1 MLDFSLTDYMVSED
15 FFTEHIFSWGSRTS
29 APSWRP
35 RRHGLHYAIFLLF
48 GSLMLFQLNYMAWI
62 FEYVATYATACSLLQ
77 PCKPLCWSWLC
88 RPAALGEKEAS
99 CALRQA
105 PAVHSSSG
113 ELLLLSH
120 SFVWNGICVS
130 HLVYSDFLSRPDGG
144 ICSFVDSQFLDEFGE
159 EATTLLPLQLGP
171 VPSPGVINLLDILQD
186 AVMTGVR
193 VPPGPPRGENLTVT
207 VRPGLPMEGRWWV
220 ARPNTG
226 RLHGIAT

>member
-1 MLDFSLTDYMVSED
+1 MLDFSLTEYMVSED
-15 FFTEHIFSWGSRTS
+15 AFTELIFSWGSRTS

-35 RRHGLHYAIFLLF
+35 RRHGLHYAMFLLL

-62 FEYVATYATACSLLQ
+62 FEYVATYATACSLLR

-105 PAVHSSSG
+105 PAVHSCSG

-130 HLVYSDFLSRPDGG
+130 HLVYSDLLSRPAGG
-144 ICSFVDSQFLDEFGE
+144 NCSFVNSQSSDDFGE
-159 EATTLLPLQLGP
+159 EATALFLLPLGS
-171 VPSPGVINLLDILQD
+171 VPSPGVINLLEQLRDT
-186 AVMTGVR
+186 VMTGVR
-193 VPPGPPRGENLTVT
+193 VPPGPPTGEGPN
-207 VRPGLPMEGRWWV
+207 GLPMEGRWRV
-220 ARPNTG
+220 ARPNIG